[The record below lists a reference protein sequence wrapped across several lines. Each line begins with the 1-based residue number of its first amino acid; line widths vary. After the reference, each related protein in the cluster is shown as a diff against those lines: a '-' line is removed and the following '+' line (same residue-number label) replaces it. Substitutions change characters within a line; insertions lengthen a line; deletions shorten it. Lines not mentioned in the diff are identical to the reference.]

1 MHHAA
6 MLITFINYG
15 CINQSH
21 MDEKFI
27 LTAVDSSQLEA
38 EGMINRNATI
48 TIERLCI
55 IPNSS
60 KLTRLIDVGEIILG
74 DISV

>member
-6 MLITFINYG
+6 MLITFMCNG

-21 MDEKFI
+21 MNEKFI
-27 LTAVDSSQLEA
+27 LTAVASSQLEA

-48 TIERLCI
+48 FIEHLCI
-55 IPNSS
+55 ILHSS
-60 KLTRLIDVGEIILG
+60 KLTRLIEVGEIILG